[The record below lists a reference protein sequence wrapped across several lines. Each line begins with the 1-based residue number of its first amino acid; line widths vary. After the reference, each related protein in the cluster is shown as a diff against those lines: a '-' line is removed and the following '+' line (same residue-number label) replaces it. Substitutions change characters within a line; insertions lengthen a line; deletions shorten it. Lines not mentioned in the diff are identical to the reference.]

1 MSEENV
7 ARYRVPPVRSS
18 PRRTFVQ
25 RVNVSF
31 PHLGRLFGA
40 ALLRLPLRSRLR
52 RELLARAIRDGAEA
66 YNRRDR
72 EVLLATADPD
82 VEFNILGEF
91 AVVDTPDR
99 YHGHEGV
106 RRYFAAI
113 DEAWETARLEPQEVI
128 DFWDRYLVLQRT
140 RNRGRG
146 SGAEVERET
155 GLFLTYSRGMLVR
168 ADFYWS
174 RDEALEAA
182 GLSE

>member
-1 MSEENV
+1 MSQESFV
-7 ARYRVPPVRSS
+7 RYRVPPVRSS

-31 PHLGRLFGA
+31 PRAGRLFVA

-52 RELLARAIRDGAEA
+52 RELLARAIRDGTEA

-72 EVLLATADPD
+72 EALFATADPD
-82 VEFNILGEF
+82 VEFNQIGQP
-91 AVVDTPDR
+91 VGVDTEDR

-113 DEAWETARLEPQEVI
+113 DEAWETNRLEPQEVI
-128 DFWDRYLVLQRT
+128 DFGDRYLVLHRL

-146 SGAEVERET
+146 SGAEVEQEM

-168 ADFYWS
+168 ADYYWS

-182 GLSE
+182 GLEE